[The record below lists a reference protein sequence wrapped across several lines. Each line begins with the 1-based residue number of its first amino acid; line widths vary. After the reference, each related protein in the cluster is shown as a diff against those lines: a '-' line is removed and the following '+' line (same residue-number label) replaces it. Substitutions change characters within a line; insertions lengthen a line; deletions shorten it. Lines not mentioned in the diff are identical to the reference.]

1 MGADNQAH
9 VRLQTLLNVAAAHPR
24 SEDESL
30 VRSKRAKISGR
41 PVQAERRPKV
51 RASTA
56 DESEG
61 LDELQAA
68 GSDDDTE
75 EDSDAFHVHFNA
87 EGKELQGIDTNDLHW
102 ARAEPIAMAGG
113 LSASIIRAERHRQYE
128 TSARRIWNA
137 FKSKSGSIALEQ
149 RRLVDLVGRYIDFWD
164 ANLMLEQH
172 EAMRSVLAMHT
183 MSHVARTRQ
192 RILKNNER
200 LAKAA
205 AAARESDN
213 DDELPELRDQGFTR
227 PKVLVLVP
235 FRNSAKS
242 WVQKWIQVSA
252 CEQVEQKSRF
262 LSEFSLPP
270 NAVDK
275 LSDPKFANQYA
286 EDHRKTFSGNIDDNF
301 KMGVKLTRK
310 TLKLYS
316 AFFDSDLIIASP
328 LGLRLMIEKER
339 YVYSDLSSEFDYL
352 SSIECLVVDQMDVML
367 MQNWDH
373 VKFVMDCINT
383 IPKQAHDTDFSRVMP
398 WYLDDQAKNLRQT
411 VLLSSFD
418 APEFRSLFQ
427 GLRNVAGKIRTT
439 RTYAAEDATMASVIP
454 GVRQTFQKFECANAQ
469 GEADARF
476 SAFTTKLLPHL
487 ERSAVSATHTM
498 IVIPSY
504 FDFVRIEDYFRKQE
518 NNSYATLSEYS
529 SNKEVSRAR
538 QGFFSGKKALLLVTE
553 RFHFYRRYTIR
564 GARTVI
570 FYGLPDHAN
579 YYPELINATLSQ
591 RAEDEEIL
599 DPAEISVQVLYNKYD
614 LLRLERVVGTK
625 QARLMVTEA
634 RPTWRFT

>member
-24 SEDESL
+24 EEDESL
-30 VRSKRAKISGR
+30 LRSKRAKISGR
-41 PVQAERRPKV
+41 PVQAEARPKV
-51 RASTA
+51 RLSTV
-56 DESEG
+56 DESER

-68 GSDDDTE
+68 GSDDDIE

-87 EGKELQGIDTNDLHW
+87 GSKELQGIDTNDVHW
-102 ARAEPIAMAGG
+102 TRAEPLAMVGG
-113 LSASIIRAERHRQYE
+113 RSATIIRAERDRNYE
-128 TSARRIWNA
+128 TTARPHKRIWNA
-137 FKSKSGSIALEQ
+137 FKSKCGSTVLDQ
-149 RRLVDLVGRYIDFWD
+149 RRLVDIVGRYIDFWD
-164 ANLMLEQH
+164 ANLMLDQH

-242 WVQKWIQVSA
+242 WVQKWIQMSA

-275 LSDPKFANQYA
+275 LSDPKFADQYA

-316 AFFDSDLIIASP
+316 SFFDSDLIIASP
-328 LGLRLMIEKER
+328 LGLRLMIEKEQ
-339 YVYSDLSSEFDYL
+339 YVFNDLFSEFDYL

-373 VKFVMDCINT
+373 VKV
-383 IPKQAHDTDFSRVMP
+383 R
-398 WYLDDQAKNLRQT
+398 AKLT
-411 VLLSSFD
+411 
-418 APEFRSLFQ
+418 
-427 GLRNVAGKIRTT
+427 
-439 RTYAAEDATMASVIP
+439 
-454 GVRQTFQKFECANAQ
+454 
-469 GEADARF
+469 
-476 SAFTTKLLPHL
+476 
-487 ERSAVSATHTM
+487 
-498 IVIPSY
+498 
-504 FDFVRIEDYFRKQE
+504 
-518 NNSYATLSEYS
+518 
-529 SNKEVSRAR
+529 
-538 QGFFSGKKALLLVTE
+538 
-553 RFHFYRRYTIR
+553 
-564 GARTVI
+564 
-570 FYGLPDHAN
+570 
-579 YYPELINATLSQ
+579 
-591 RAEDEEIL
+591 
-599 DPAEISVQVLYNKYD
+599 
-614 LLRLERVVGTK
+614 
-625 QARLMVTEA
+625 
-634 RPTWRFT
+634 